1 MPSKLLRG
9 LGFLAYLALLF
20 VIFGLAAYTSFSV
33 FVRSGATT
41 VPTVVG
47 LSRTDATNLLADH
60 GLVPRGPRRRPAATT
75 TRSRPATSPA
85 RPRIRGPWSSGGA
98 RSPSILSLGP
108 RRVAVPDLRGKT
120 LPGAQAAISGTGLAL
135 GRILGALAPNHEAP
149 GSVLEQDPDHGTA
162 VAPATGVDLLLA
174 MGTPSARYV
183 MPDLVYRDYDQVR
196 PYFEQLGFKFGSV
209 KFERYEGVA
218 AGVILRQFPL
228 PGHPLSHDDSV
239 SLVVATAEGVSSAAP
254 ASRSRPPRKESLM
267 RLAPS
272 ILAADLA
279 DIAGALAICERG
291 GADLVHVDVMDG
303 HFVPN
308 LSFGIAGAQGA
319 QRRAPGCRST
329 ST

>member
-20 VIFGLAAYTSFSV
+20 VIFSLAAYTSFSV

-41 VPTVVG
+41 VPAVVG

-60 GLVPRGPRRRPAATT
+60 GLVARDVNGTGRYDDEIPAGRVARQNPDPRTLVKRG
-75 TRSRPATSPA
+75 SPVTVL
-85 RPRIRGPWSSGGA
+85 
-98 RSPSILSLGP
+98 LSLGP
-108 RRVAVPDLRGKT
+108 RRVAVPDLKGKT

-149 GSVLEQDPDHGTA
+149 GSVIEQDPDNGTA

-174 MGTPSARYV
+174 MGTPSERYV

-196 PYFEQLGFKFGSV
+196 PYFEQLGFKFGTV

-239 SLVVATAEGVSSAAP
+239 SVVVATAEGVSSATP
-254 ASRSRPPRKESLM
+254 ASVTPQ
-267 RLAPS
+267 
-272 ILAADLA
+272 
-279 DIAGALAICERG
+279 G
-291 GADLVHVDVMDG
+291 
-303 HFVPN
+303 VP
-308 LSFGIAGAQGA
+308 
-319 QRRAPGCRST
+319 
-329 ST
+329 

>member
-1 MPSKLLRG
+1 MASKLLRG
-9 LGFLAYLALLF
+9 LGFMAYLALLF

-33 FVRSGATT
+33 FVRSGVTT

-60 GLVPRGPRRRPAATT
+60 GLVPRDVDTGRYDDEVPAGRVARQNPDPRTLVKRG
-75 TRSRPATSPA
+75 SPVTVF
-85 RPRIRGPWSSGGA
+85 
-98 RSPSILSLGP
+98 LSLGP

-149 GSVLEQDPDHGTA
+149 GSVIEQDPDNGTA

-239 SLVVATAEGVSSAAP
+239 SVVVATAEGVSSATPATPAAP
-254 ASRSRPPRKESLM
+254 E
-267 RLAPS
+267 
-272 ILAADLA
+272 
-279 DIAGALAICERG
+279 G
-291 GADLVHVDVMDG
+291 G
-303 HFVPN
+303 P
-308 LSFGIAGAQGA
+308 
-319 QRRAPGCRST
+319 
-329 ST
+329 

>member
-60 GLVPRGPRRRPAATT
+60 GLVPREPRDGAGRYDDEIPAGRVARQNPDPRTLVK
-75 TRSRPATSPA
+75 RGSPVTVF
-85 RPRIRGPWSSGGA
+85 
-98 RSPSILSLGP
+98 LSLGP

-149 GSVLEQDPDHGTA
+149 GSVLEQDPDNGTA

-183 MPDLVYRDYDQVR
+183 MPDLIYRNYDQVR
-196 PYFEQLGFKFGSV
+196 PYFEQLGFKFGNV

-239 SLVVATAEGVSSAAP
+239 SVVVATAEGVSSAAP
-254 ASRSRPPRKESLM
+254 ASATPE
-267 RLAPS
+267 
-272 ILAADLA
+272 
-279 DIAGALAICERG
+279 G
-291 GADLVHVDVMDG
+291 
-303 HFVPN
+303 VP
-308 LSFGIAGAQGA
+308 
-319 QRRAPGCRST
+319 
-329 ST
+329 

>member
-41 VPTVVG
+41 VPAVVG
-47 LSRTDATNLLADH
+47 LSRTDAANLLADH
-60 GLVPRGPRRRPAATT
+60 GLGVRGVEGAGRYDDKIPAGRVARQTPDPRTLVKRG
-75 TRSRPATSPA
+75 SPVTLL
-85 RPRIRGPWSSGGA
+85 
-98 RSPSILSLGP
+98 LSLGP
-108 RRVAVPDLRGKT
+108 RRVTVPDLKGKT

-149 GSVLEQDPDHGTA
+149 GSVIEQDPDTGSS

-174 MGTPSARYV
+174 MAAPGERYV
-183 MPDLVYRDYDQVR
+183 MPDLVYRNYDQVR

-228 PGHPLSHDDSV
+228 PGHPLSREDAVSV
-239 SLVVATAEGVSSAAP
+239 VVATAEGVP
-254 ASRSRPPRKESLM
+254 
-267 RLAPS
+267 
-272 ILAADLA
+272 
-279 DIAGALAICERG
+279 
-291 GADLVHVDVMDG
+291 
-303 HFVPN
+303 
-308 LSFGIAGAQGA
+308 
-319 QRRAPGCRST
+319 
-329 ST
+329 